1 MLGREE
7 GGVITGVGVGVTIGS
22 GEEDEPEPPEVTVN
36 VKSLVTM
43 FPAESVMVI
52 VTV

>member
-1 MLGREE
+1 VGLEE

-22 GEEDEPEPPEVTVN
+22 VKDDEPEPPEVTVK

-43 FPAESVMVI
+43 FPAESVIVI